1 MEKKTIELVQ
11 SSFNKVAPIADIA
24 AEIFY
29 NRLFELD
36 PNLQQLFPSDNK
48 EAMKGQGN
56 KLMTMLASA
65 VAGLND
71 LDKLVPILENLG
83 KRHVEYKVEPHH
95 YETVGT
101 ALLDTLDIGLK
112 EEFTPEVKQAW
123 TDVYLTMATVMKKA
137 AYDTVS

>member
-1 MEKKTIELVQ
+1 MEKETIELVQ
-11 SSFNKVAPIADIA
+11 SSFNKVAPIAETA

-36 PNLQQLFPSDNK
+36 PELKKIFPSDNK

-56 KLMTMLASA
+56 KLMTMLGSA
-65 VAGLND
+65 VAGLNH
-71 LDKLVPILENLG
+71 LEKLVPILENLG
-83 KRHVEYKVEPHH
+83 KRHVEYKVKPSH
-95 YETVGT
+95 YDTVGT

-112 EEFTPEVKQAW
+112 DEFTPEVKQAW
-123 TDVYLTMATVMKKA
+123 TEVYITMATVMKKA